1 MSSPVIRG
9 EDAIISAEAYRQ
21 EVRGLML
28 ILWNVYNFFISYA
41 LIDGWTPDRHPGKA
55 TTLIGSHKNGDSIAA
70 LQNDNVLDQWII
82 SLQNTLIKEVTE
94 CLEKY
99 DTVTSIAKLHE
110 FVNDLSTWYLRRS
123 RDRVGPSAMDTHD
136 REAFYVT
143 MYEVLTTLCRV
154 MAPFTPFLA
163 DEMYMNLTKEE
174 SVHLASWPEYKE
186 ELSNKQLNEEMNVV
200 RKIVEIGHAKRKETG
215 FKVRQPL
222 NNCQISNVQYPIS
235 KEMMQLLK
243 DELNVKEIEFTL
255 GEEEI
260 DVIFDIVLTPELK
273 AEGEARDIVRKIQ
286 EERKMIGTT
295 LDAKVNVTIPEYPE
309 SFVEYI
315 KQNALVEII
324 SKGEFKV
331 EKVG

>member
-1 MSSPVIRG
+1 MCAVHAIVSRDD
-9 EDAIISAEAYRQ
+9 EDDKQ
-21 EVRGLML
+21 
-28 ILWNVYNFFISYA
+28 
-41 LIDGWTPDRHPGKA
+41 
-55 TTLIGSHKNGDSIAA
+55 AA
-70 LQNDNVLDQWII
+70 LGTLGFVLAE
-82 SLQNTLIKEVTE
+82 L
-94 CLEKY
+94 
-99 DTVTSIAKLHE
+99 AK
-110 FVNDLSTWYLRRS
+110 
-123 RDRVGPSAMDTHD
+123 
-136 REAFYVT
+136 
-143 MYEVLTTLCRV
+143 V

-186 ELSNKQLNEEMNVV
+186 ELINKQLNEEMNVV

-222 NNCQISNVQYPIS
+222 GKCQISNVKYPITS
-235 KEMMQLLK
+235 ELQQLLN
-243 DELNVKEIEFTL
+243 DELNVKAVEIIEGDGEIE
-255 GEEEI
+255 
-260 DVIFDIVLTPELK
+260 VMFDTVLTPELK